1 MIIKFGSRIGSGHCP
16 LFYFVDFVICL
27 KYNYSVILYNSGSIG
42 MITEI
47 ISSSNN
53 LFKNT
58 KKLLNSQER
67 KKVKKFIVEGYRI
80 VSDAV
85 RHKADIDYIVVSSDY
100 SNTTFEDKYKVYRM
114 DKKLFSQISDTVN
127 SQGIIAVVNYP
138 QNVNPEYKNLESIV
152 YLDGVSDPG
161 NMGTILRT
169 CDAMGVDAVIVSK
182 GCVDIYNPKVVR
194 STMASLFNVP
204 VVYDTNEDMLDELKE
219 NGYTV
224 VGTILDGSDTIF
236 NCDLTQKT
244 VIVMG
249 NEANGISEKVRN
261 KCDVRIRIPMTG
273 GAESLNVAVCC
284 SMVLYERMRQKV
296 KEA

>member
-1 MIIKFGSRIGSGHCP
+1 
-16 LFYFVDFVICL
+16 
-27 KYNYSVILYNSGSIG
+27 

-67 KKVKKFIVEGYRI
+67 KKCKKFIVEGFRI
-80 VSDAV
+80 VSDAIK
-85 RHKADIDYIVVSSDY
+85 HNADIDYIVISSDY
-100 SNTTFEDKYKVYRM
+100 SNCTFEDTYKVYKL

-127 SQGIIAVVNYP
+127 SQGIIAVVNYFSNK
-138 QNVNPEYKNLESIV
+138 QLKYEDFENIV
-152 YLDGVSDPG
+152 YLDAVSDPG

-204 VVYDTNEDMLDELKE
+204 VVCDNSENMLDMLKE

-224 VGTILDGSDTIF
+224 IGTILDGSDIVF
-236 NCDLTQKT
+236 NCDFNKKT

-249 NEANGISEKVRN
+249 NEANGISDKI
-261 KCDVRIRIPMTG
+261 KKQCDLRIRVPMTG